1 MYNWAYCNADG
12 SGIVCAYGKKN
23 GGRYHKGKIEYRT
36 AEFIPQD
43 GTWYNQQSSVRYLPD
58 SIEGKDI
65 SDIERV
71 CGKLIAAFDPE
82 RSHFVS
88 KDDDVDFYLNNTL
101 LRALF
106 DAIHFIRKLGNQ
118 AVHQGNLTKAEALE
132 VLKRLHFV
140 MGEACIFLDLI
151 CEYPAF
157 DENIESMIG
166 TQPRQDIPEELSVE
180 QKIILAFSKQL
191 RGVHSFSEKKE
202 IVNVHIAT
210 KKANKPTQQ
219 TRNIDPAANTKAAFQ
234 NVHEWLEERL
244 HTKITADYTKSLL
257 VVPSR
262 DNVVILAVRSGCSNL
277 RNKDTDGN
285 WTLLSGIDYVAYA
298 PDLKHGLHATEQLR
312 VFSREEYIDM
322 WKSLDLIRYKVSS
335 QLSRRLKQF
344 HGQSYTITAAQYA
357 DVASVQ
363 SFTNSGKKKRAV
375 NEYFVMFPL
384 LSSDGFDKLLQ

>member
-1 MYNWAYCNADG
+1 M
-12 SGIVCAYGKKN
+12 
-23 GGRYHKGKIEYRT
+23 
-36 AEFIPQD
+36 
-43 GTWYNQQSSVRYLPD
+43 
-58 SIEGKDI
+58 
-65 SDIERV
+65 
-71 CGKLIAAFDPE
+71 
-82 RSHFVS
+82 
-88 KDDDVDFYLNNTL
+88 
-101 LRALF
+101 
-106 DAIHFIRKLGNQ
+106 
-118 AVHQGNLTKAEALE
+118 
-132 VLKRLHFV
+132 
-140 MGEACIFLDLI
+140 
-151 CEYPAF
+151 
-157 DENIESMIG
+157 
-166 TQPRQDIPEELSVE
+166 
-180 QKIILAFSKQL
+180 
-191 RGVHSFSEKKE
+191 HSFSEKKE